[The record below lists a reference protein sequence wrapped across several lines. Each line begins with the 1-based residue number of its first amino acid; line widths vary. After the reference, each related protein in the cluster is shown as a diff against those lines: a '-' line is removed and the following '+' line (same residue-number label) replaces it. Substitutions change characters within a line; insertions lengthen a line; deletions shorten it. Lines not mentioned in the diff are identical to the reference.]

1 MFLSLPEDVNYI
13 INTINR
19 AGYEAFA
26 VGGCIRDMVLN
37 KVPNDYDITTSAS
50 PDKIKELFRRTID
63 TGIEHGT
70 VTVMIKSTGYEV
82 TTYRI
87 DGKYEDGRHPASV
100 NFTTSLEEDLLRRDF
115 TINAMAYNEKDGLK
129 DPFGGMEDIKRK
141 IIRCVGDP
149 KERFSEDALRMLRA
163 VRFSAQLGYEIE
175 EDTLEAIKL
184 LAGNLKL
191 ISEERIQAELI
202 KTVTSDNPD
211 RLTVAYKTGL
221 TAVFLPEFDRM
232 METPQNHPHHMY
244 NVGIHTIRSM
254 ENIKNDKVLRLA
266 MLFHDMGKPE
276 TRSIDENG
284 IDHFY
289 GHPAHSE
296 EMAVRVL
303 RRLKFDND
311 TIKKVSM
318 LAGLHDK
325 EILQDEVSVREWMKR
340 IGREEFAMLLMVKK
354 ADVLAQSE
362 YKREEKLE
370 RLVGIWSLYDAIME
384 RGDCV
389 DLKDLAVKGAD
400 LIALGYEKG
409 PGLGEELNRLLDVVI
424 KDPGK
429 NTKETLLIKA
439 GEDIKR

>member
-70 VTVMIKSTGYEV
+70 VTVMLKSTGYEV

-289 GHPAHSE
+289 GHPAHS
-296 EMAVRVL
+296 
-303 RRLKFDND
+303 
-311 TIKKVSM
+311 
-318 LAGLHDK
+318 
-325 EILQDEVSVREWMKR
+325 
-340 IGREEFAMLLMVKK
+340 
-354 ADVLAQSE
+354 
-362 YKREEKLE
+362 
-370 RLVGIWSLYDAIME
+370 
-384 RGDCV
+384 
-389 DLKDLAVKGAD
+389 
-400 LIALGYEKG
+400 
-409 PGLGEELNRLLDVVI
+409 
-424 KDPGK
+424 
-429 NTKETLLIKA
+429 
-439 GEDIKR
+439 